1 MHTHTL
7 PPRNPHRASPRPKD
21 RITDNVI
28 AFRHRLATI
37 ANNAALAADD
47 EARNQDT
54 LRPDYNIGPEYDLGP
69 VKQMQRDH
77 LVSVLIVA
85 ATVGACWAAVHF
97 FA

>member
-21 RITDNVI
+21 RITDNVMP
-28 AFRHRLATI
+28 FRHRLATI
-37 ANNAALAADD
+37 ANNAAMEDAHLATT
-47 EARNQDT
+47 QDT
-54 LRPDYNIGPEYDLGP
+54 LRPDYDLGP

-77 LVSVLIVA
+77 LASVLIVA
-85 ATVGACWAAVHF
+85 ATLGACWAAVHI

>member
-21 RITDNVI
+21 RITDNVMT
-28 AFRHRLATI
+28 FRHRLATL
-37 ANNAALAADD
+37 ANAAALTADD
-47 EARNQDT
+47 EARNLDT
-54 LRPDYNIGPEYDLGP
+54 LRPDYDLGP

-77 LVSVLIVA
+77 LACYLIVV
-85 ATVGACWAAVHF
+85 ATVGACWAAVRF

>member
-21 RITDNVI
+21 RITDNVMP
-28 AFRHRLATI
+28 FRHRLATI
-37 ANNAALAADD
+37 ANAAALTADD
-47 EARNQDT
+47 EARSRDT
-54 LRPDYNIGPEYDLGP
+54 LRPDYDLGP

-77 LVSVLIVA
+77 LASVLIVA
-85 ATVGACWAAVHF
+85 ATLGACWAAVHF